1 MALSLVATRH
11 GKVDRTAA
19 GRARITFV
27 HTCCRGADS
36 RHQAALGGHGRTL
49 RSGNLSSGGHLR
61 SRRDNR
67 GHVTNTVRD
76 REAPVSTP
84 GPPTTFDSLV
94 AYRTTSARPPLLP
107 APATLTSRPC
117 QRALDRMYLDGY
129 VTTLVHSRGHG
140 SRAAGTSGRKPAHH
154 ARDPDPGPG
163 NPR

>member
-1 MALSLVATRH
+1 MALSLVGTRP

-67 GHVTNTVRD
+67 GHVPNTVRD
-76 REAPVSTP
+76 RDAPVSTP

-94 AYRTTSARPPLLP
+94 AYRTTAAIPPVIPTPSA
-107 APATLTSRPC
+107 
-117 QRALDRMYLDGY
+117 
-129 VTTLVHSRGHG
+129 VTRTRS
-140 SRAAGTSGRKPAHH
+140 
-154 ARDPDPGPG
+154 
-163 NPR
+163 